1 MKQTKQTNTSK
12 TVTRIG
18 KKGKIIS
25 FFLCDDNHSKIQP
38 ANCFQSTSG
47 TVPLSRTSFMMPLKT
62 IDALQTPKTNKS
74 PQKENPLDDVVTL
87 NGQLDKILAEA
98 QKAQKEKERNKKKK
112 KEEHGK
118 KKTRKNLTK
127 KNTKAKH

>member
-1 MKQTKQTNTSK
+1 MKHTKYTNTSK
-12 TVTRIG
+12 TVTSIG
-18 KKGKIIS
+18 NKGKIIS
-25 FFLCDDNHSKIQP
+25 FFLCDDNYSKIQP

-87 NGQLDKILAEA
+87 NGQFDKILAEA
-98 QKAQKEKERNKKKK
+98 QKRERHREEKQRN
-112 KEEHGK
+112 
-118 KKTRKNLTK
+118 N
-127 KNTKAKH
+127 